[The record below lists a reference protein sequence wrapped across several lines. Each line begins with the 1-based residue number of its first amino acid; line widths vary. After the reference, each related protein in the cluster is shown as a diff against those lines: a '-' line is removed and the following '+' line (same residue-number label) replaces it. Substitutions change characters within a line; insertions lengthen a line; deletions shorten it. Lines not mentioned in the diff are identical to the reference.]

1 MKYDFEVGKGISLAG
16 LDPKLVE
23 KAQKGAKFG
32 AEDMARYN
40 QLAGIKPGGKKKSRK
55 AGEIFQSASTP
66 KQTSKGG
73 RGTVGTNSPSQR
85 VQQDNDI
92 TTSIRGDGNK
102 VTNMQDNSIT
112 QTNIDRRDQSRYYG
126 GSSRIFNYQ
135 GGKGLSRLYDTPT
148 SMATMGGF
156 YDVDDSPSSI
166 AKFNDLYTDLNNQ
179 NQRGN
184 DEYYRKTG
192 TFDYG
197 SNKSQAFDHG
207 KMMDFLNQSGQRSY
221 DQADLETSM
230 LYGDIYSGFN
240 GGFKFKKDKAM
251 PPVFGQREEKD
262 DD

>member
-1 MKYDFEVGKGISLAG
+1 MKYDFEVSKGISLKG

-23 KAQKGAKFG
+23 KAQKGKVFG
-32 AEDMARYN
+32 KEDMARYN

-66 KQTSKGG
+66 KQTSTGG
-73 RGTVGTNSPSQR
+73 QGKVGANSPSQR

-92 TTSIRGDGNK
+92 TTSIKGDGNK

-126 GSSRIFNYQ
+126 GSSRIFNYR
-135 GGKGLSRLYDTPT
+135 GGRGLSSLYDSPT

-166 AKFNDLYTDLNNQ
+166 AKFQDLYTDLNASNQ
-179 NQRGN
+179 KAN
-184 DEYYRKTG
+184 DEYYKKTG
-192 TFDYG
+192 TFDYS

-207 KMMDFLNQSGQRSY
+207 KMMDFLNKSGQKSY

-251 PPVFGQREEKD
+251 PPVFGGSDKD
-262 DD
+262 D